1 MLYQCSLLFLS
12 LTWGGAVCLL
22 STPPALHKSRS
33 RGRELRAFN
42 FNFPWSIPSAS
53 SAAAVQ
59 ESKANLVS
67 LCRRTPKNGVGASDE
82 TKAQIEAAA
91 TTLEAMCPPKPARR
105 ELQGVYDLL

>member
-1 MLYQCSLLFLS
+1 MLYQISLLFLS
-12 LTWGGAVCLL
+12 LTWGGADCLL
-22 STPPALHKSRS
+22 STPQALHNSRS
-33 RGRELRAFN
+33 RGRELRAFK
-42 FNFPWSIPSAS
+42 FDFPWNTPSAS

-67 LCRRTPKNGVGASDE
+67 LSRRAPKNGVGASDE

-91 TTLEAMCPPKPARR
+91 TTLERMCPPKPARK